1 MDADLP
7 EAAAPAGRSRTLRYF
22 STELASYALALVH
35 LLEYAR
41 ANPGQQFVFGPMD
54 LSAAR
59 AGGLVLSGHD
69 LAGAAAVLSRVEGLE
84 LYEPGAEPV
93 PARLS
98 GRAGLGIPRG

>member
-7 EAAAPAGRSRTLRYF
+7 GPAVPAGRSRTLRYF
-22 STELASYALALVH
+22 STEPASYALALVQ

-41 ANPGQQFVFGPMD
+41 SHRAEQFVFGPLD

-69 LAGAAAVLSRVEGLE
+69 LDGPAAVLRAVEGLQ
-84 LYEPGAEPV
+84 LYEPGAEPAS
-93 PARLS
+93 ARLS
-98 GRAGLGIPRG
+98 GRAGLGIPR